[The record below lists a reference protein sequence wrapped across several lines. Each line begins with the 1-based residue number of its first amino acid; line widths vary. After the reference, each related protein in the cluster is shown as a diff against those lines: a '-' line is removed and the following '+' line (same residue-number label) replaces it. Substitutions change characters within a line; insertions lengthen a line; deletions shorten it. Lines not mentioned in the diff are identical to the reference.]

1 MRCTETL
8 KTRVSP
14 EMKLRASAIADREFL
29 SEAAWLKRLV
39 MREIRARNDASDAES
54 DLLRPE
60 SIPGPARTGPGK
72 DGAGKPM
79 LVRFTAED
87 RLLLD
92 ARAEARGLRPA
103 TYASVLLRSH
113 LRQLTPLPKDELLAL
128 KRSVAELGSIGRNIN
143 QIARAVSGGG
153 EVPGSLRGE
162 FWAML
167 KICSALRDNTK
178 ALPRVMRLTC
188 RLEPLADAVA
198 VHRLVATRCRVG
210 DPRRLCGTR
219 MHG

>member
-1 MRCTETL
+1 MRCIETL

-14 EMKLRASAIADREFL
+14 EMKLQASAIADREFL

-39 MREIRARNDASDAES
+39 MREIRARNDASDAEG

-60 SIPGPARTGPGK
+60 SIPGPARAAPGK

-79 LVRFTAED
+79 LVRLTAED

-92 ARAEARGLRPA
+92 ARAEARGMRPA

-143 QIARAVSGGG
+143 QITRAVSGGG

-178 ALPRVMRLTC
+178 ALLKAN
-188 RLEPLADAVA
+188 LASWAAGDA
-198 VHRLVATRCRVG
+198 RG
-210 DPRRLCGTR
+210 D
-219 MHG
+219 H